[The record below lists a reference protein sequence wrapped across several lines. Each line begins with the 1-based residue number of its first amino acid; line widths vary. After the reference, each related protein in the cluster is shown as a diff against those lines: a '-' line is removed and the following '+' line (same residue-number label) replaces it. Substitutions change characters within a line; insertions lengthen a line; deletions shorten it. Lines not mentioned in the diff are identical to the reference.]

1 MSVSRKEIDSVDAKL
16 VNPFIDAFMAVMPQI
31 GFPTPKRTKV
41 FLQDKNII
49 SNGVVVMVG
58 FTKQMRGNV
67 VYNMNEDTAKFVAST
82 MMMGMPVAE
91 LDAMAQSAICELSN
105 MLSANSATNLT
116 KMELEVDISTPSL
129 TIGEGLSVKI
139 YEGQFLTIQMDLGGH
154 IIDIAIAVDRNT

>member
-1 MSVSRKEIDSVDAKL
+1 MDAKL

-31 GFPTPKRTKV
+31 GFPTPTRKKV
-41 FLQDKNII
+41 FLQDRNIV

-67 VYNMNEDTAKFVAST
+67 VYNMKEDVAKFVAST

-91 LDAMAQSAICELSN
+91 FDAMAQSAICELSN

-116 KMELEVDISTPSL
+116 KMGLEVDISTPNL
-129 TIGEGLSVKI
+129 TIGQGLSVKI
-139 YEGQFLTIQMDLGGH
+139 SDSQYLTIEMDLGGH
-154 IIDIAIAVDRNT
+154 SVDIAIAVDRNS

>member
-1 MSVSRKEIDSVDAKL
+1 MDAKL

-31 GFPTPKRTKV
+31 GFPTPTRKKV
-41 FLQDKNII
+41 FLQDRNIV

-67 VYNMNEDTAKFVAST
+67 VYNMKEDVAKFVAST

-91 LDAMAQSAICELSN
+91 FDAMAQSAICELSN

-116 KMELEVDISTPSL
+116 KMGLEVDISTPNL
-129 TIGEGLSVKI
+129 TIGQGLSVKI
-139 YEGQFLTIQMDLGGH
+139 SDSQYLTIEMDLGGH
-154 IIDIAIAVDRNT
+154 SVDIAIAVDRNN

>member
-1 MSVSRKEIDSVDAKL
+1 MDAKL

-31 GFPTPKRTKV
+31 GFPTPTRKKV
-41 FLQDKNII
+41 FLQDRNIV

-67 VYNMNEDTAKFVAST
+67 VYNMKEDVAKFVAST

-91 LDAMAQSAICELSN
+91 FDAMAQSAICELSN

-116 KMELEVDISTPSL
+116 KMGLEVDISTPNL
-129 TIGEGLSVKI
+129 TIGQGLSVKI
-139 YEGQFLTIQMDLGGH
+139 SESQYLTIEMDLGGH
-154 IIDIAIAVDRNT
+154 SVDIAIAVDRNN